1 MANINKFSPVSPD
14 TFLKAG
20 SDMAFAKFG
29 HLNAIV
35 DAYNTVD
42 TSVATNTNILSLN
55 GLTASTTLTTRVDAI
70 SNTGAT
76 YTGALKANSITEYT
90 SGSGVT
96 INGALELKKTVP
108 VTSKSATYVLT
119 AVEAA
124 SGYVAITGATNS
136 VTLQLPTAT
145 ALATQIGATAGTTF
159 DIILDATAA
168 TGTAIGL
175 AVNTGITAVGTLT
188 FNGSATTY
196 PAYRITFISTTSA
209 LVIKLY

>member
-20 SDMAFAKFG
+20 SDMALAKFG

-35 DAYNTVD
+35 DAYNTLD
-42 TSVATNTNILSLN
+42 TAV
-55 GLTASTTLTTRVDAI
+55 TAFSPSA
-70 SNTGAT
+70 
-76 YTGALKANSITEYT
+76 GALKANTITEST

-96 INGALELKKTVP
+96 INGALELKKTSAAV
-108 VTSKSATYVLT
+108 SKSTAVTLT

-136 VTLQLPTAT
+136 VVLQLPTAT

-159 DIILDATAA
+159 DIILDATAS
-168 TGTAIGL
+168 TGTGIGL
-175 AVNTGITAVGTLT
+175 SVNTGILAANTLT
-188 FNGSATTY
+188 FTGSTNTYPTYRINFVSAT
-196 PAYRITFISTTSA
+196 SA
-209 LVIKLY
+209 VIAKLY